1 MMLRIGLRSI
11 RHKLIASF
19 IAVIVLTVLLGGVQ
33 SYVFY
38 GYLQEYNALV
48 DSTARANKLS
58 GLLKPALDHEI
69 RDIVFGM
76 QTFEEGRQYALI
88 DEMNARI
95 DDLERHE
102 SSASVQQR
110 IDEIRNTMESLLLQV
125 DTLNKQT
132 AEGASVDQQTVSY
145 ELAVDITFLV
155 EQSVQDLVRKKLLV
169 MEQKAS
175 QMTAAFTRTIYVL
188 IGVAAFIVALSLLIA
203 WLISRSIANPLSRIQ
218 RSLTRLSEGDLAID
232 GLRSLSRDEIG
243 KLGSAF
249 NAMLGSLQLI
259 VSSVQETSRQ
269 VAASSEHIHYGVQEN
284 NQAGEEIA
292 QAAQLIHEAVLEQD
306 SFVQAAVRHCGFLT
320 ASIEQILQKSDRISR
335 RADESVTLANE
346 GCIAMGEFMASF
358 GQLKQAIAK
367 VEEDTGLL
375 EGRMEEMSA
384 LLRQIQ
390 SVSAETNIL
399 SLNASIE
406 AARASQ
412 SGASFAVIAQ
422 RIKQLAGLT
431 DGLAS
436 TVDLRL
442 DEVRQNMISIRT
454 QMADSTSQ
462 LVLGGHR
469 AIAANRMFEAIRDAN
484 DHVQSE
490 VQASNQDLQ
499 DAARRMDRMQ
509 AHIEDVKA
517 QAGRIKQEI
526 QGIAAM
532 GEEQVASLQEVAAA
546 SDLLMDRITGMDRS
560 VAKFHR

>member
-1 MMLRIGLRSI
+1 MKLRFGIRSI
-11 RHKLIASF
+11 RHKLIVSF
-19 IAVIVLTVLLGGVQ
+19 IAVIVLTVMLGGVQ

-58 GLLKPALDHEI
+58 GLLKPSLDHEV

-88 DEMNARI
+88 EEMNARI
-95 DDLERHE
+95 DELERHE
-102 SSASVQQR
+102 HAASVRQR
-110 IDEIRNTMESLLLQV
+110 IGEIRNTMDSLLLQV
-125 DTLNKQT
+125 DTLKRQV
-132 AEGASVDQQTVSY
+132 AEGDSVDQQTVSY
-145 ELAVDITFLV
+145 ELAVDITFLI
-155 EQSVQDLVRKKLLV
+155 EQSVQDLVREQLV
-169 MEQKAS
+169 AMEQKAS
-175 QMTAAFTRTIYVL
+175 QVTAAFTRTIYVM
-188 IGVAAFIVALSLLIA
+188 IGAATFIVTLSLLIA

-232 GLRSLSRDEIG
+232 SLTSLSRDEIG
-243 KLGSAF
+243 KLGNAF
-249 NAMLGSLQLI
+249 NAMLGSLQHI

-306 SFVQAAVRHCGFLT
+306 SFVQDTVRHCAFLT
-320 ASIEQILQKSDRISR
+320 ASIEQMLQKSDRISQ
-335 RADESVTLANE
+335 RAEESVTLANA
-346 GCIAMGEFMASF
+346 GCSAMGEFMASF
-358 GQLKQAIAK
+358 EHLKQAIAK
-367 VEEDTGLL
+367 IEKDTEQL
-375 EGRMEEMSA
+375 EGRIEEMSA

-390 SVSAETNIL
+390 SVSSETKIL

-406 AARASQ
+406 SARASQ
-412 SGASFAVIAQ
+412 SGASFSVIAQ
-422 RIKQLAGLT
+422 RIKQLAGIT

-436 TVDLRL
+436 TIDLRL
-442 DEVRQNMISIRT
+442 DEVRRNMIAIRT
-454 QMADSTSQ
+454 QMADSTNQ

-469 AIAANRMFEAIRDAN
+469 AIAADRMFEAIREAN

-509 AHIEDVKA
+509 SHIEEVKA
-517 QAGRIKQEI
+517 QAGRVKQEI

-546 SDLLMDRITGMDRS
+546 SDLLMDRITDMDRS